1 MLTCPYKNLYLF
13 STILT
18 NSKTNGKTMKKLSLV
33 FIIFFLGLSTNLLMS
48 QGNSDKIKG
57 SSSLMLQVFGPE
69 LLGVHYNYYVTYR
82 ISINAGIGLNMDVHL
97 GSNFYLKNR
106 SKSSSSLFLG
116 AQIIAYREYHLLGNF
131 FGGPDTQHD
140 TQIGLYIPFGYE
152 YLGKKGF
159 TLQVDIG
166 PNFVKEDW
174 GQTNTIPFFGSLKIG
189 YTFKKRS

>member
-1 MLTCPYKNLYLF
+1 
-13 STILT
+13 
-18 NSKTNGKTMKKLSLV
+18 MKKLSLV

-48 QGNSDKIKG
+48 QENSNKIKG
-57 SSSLMLQVFGPE
+57 SSSLMLQVIGPE
-69 LLGVHYNYYVTYR
+69 VLGVHYNYYVTYR
-82 ISINAGIGLNMDVHL
+82 ISINAGIGFNMDVHL

-116 AQIIAYREYHLLGNF
+116 AQIIAYRAFHP
-131 FGGPDTQHD
+131 FGPYFGDHD
-140 TQIGLYIPFGYE
+140 TQMGLYIPFGYE